1 MARQNLLI
9 VDGDARNRRVLEVS
23 LRKAGFSITP
33 AESAE
38 EALEFLELAEPDLII
53 SDTRLSG
60 ADGFGLCTT
69 IKGHPRWKLI
79 PFIFLT
85 SEKSIE
91 DKVRGLELGVDDY
104 LTKPI
109 YIKEIT
115 TRVSMLL
122 QRKQHER
129 LERKDTRTKF
139 TGSLA
144 DMAVV
149 DLVQTIEIS
158 RKSGII
164 EFGTELGPATVWFR
178 DGAVIDA
185 EMGRLQGE
193 AAIYR
198 LLGLGNGEFE
208 LEFKT
213 INRSQVIQVGTQ
225 ALLMEGMRRV
235 DEWGRLMEQL
245 PPLDSVLA
253 VDPAVHE
260 ERRTELTPEHAA
272 LLRRF
277 DGRRTIIDVVDDSG
291 QDDLDALGAISQFFF
306 EGLLT
311 PSTEGLEEEEDIEES
326 GALQLEAWQKPL
338 AAPAPEA
345 PEMGES
351 APAPEPVEELAEA
364 ELPPPP
370 SYPAPFPQLP
380 TAEDDVLVPGIPED
394 SAPRPAFGSTLVP
407 LEGKAQTP
415 LDDAELVDALRSK
428 LDAIERGES
437 DLFEETQAASSPLL
451 EEAVRT
457 EPAPER
463 SDAPA
468 DQAASADSDAANEA
482 EPEAPSMDEAEAPS
496 MGEAEAQS
504 MGEAEAPSMGEAEA
518 PSTGEAEVEAL
529 TEDKPESAVSEA
541 EDLASEPANAP
552 TFAPPPLPGSDV
564 ASAGNPSPGPQSV
577 ESARPAPVAP
587 MGDPVSPPPGV
598 PRAGASGVFDTSDEP
613 EPEPDHPPPYVG
625 DVIDLGLEHR
635 IDASLQQPEIRVD
648 APTLDLGTRFEI
660 DEEPDDGPLRDEDFP
675 AAAWESMP
683 DGSRDSDDSV
693 GVRITVPAEE
703 SGAGIP
709 ALGRSRRPPRLAQ
722 EIRPPDYDDEED
734 TRNEEH
740 TSAPDLVPSR
750 PGLPWRMIA
759 LVTLLTGVGGFVYGM
774 RTREPP
780 DAERVARHDGGRPTE
795 AKTKGA
801 TEAGKENPSSKT
813 AKETAHVDSEENPAS
828 GERIDVV
835 EAERLYKT
843 GRTAAAR
850 TAVEQILARDP
861 NDARALLL
869 RSSMLIEGRELE
881 AALEAATA
889 SVDADPEFADAHL
902 ALGVIQQELGN
913 AEPAA
918 DAYRRYLD
926 LAPEGLYA
934 RSVRRQLRRLEQ
946 VAGRQEG

>member
-60 ADGFGLCTT
+60 EDGFGLCTSV
-69 IKGHPRWKLI
+69 KKHPRWRHI

-139 TGSLA
+139 TGTLA

-158 RKSGII
+158 RKSGVI

-213 INRSQVIQVGTQ
+213 INRGQVIQSGTQ

-253 VDPAVHE
+253 VDSPVLE
-260 ERRTELTPEHAA
+260 DRRDDLTTEHNA

-291 QDDLDALGAISQFFF
+291 QDDLEALTAISQFFF

-311 PSTEGLEEEEDIEES
+311 PSTEGLDDEDDIEET
-326 GALQLEAWQKPL
+326 GALRLEAWQAP
-338 AAPAPEA
+338 AAMTAPEA
-345 PEMGES
+345 PVGATKPGTHEPSES
-351 APAPEPVEELAEA
+351 TQSSEP

-370 SYPAPFPQLP
+370 TYPAPFPQLP
-380 TAEDDVLVPGIPED
+380 PAEDDVLVPGIPED

-407 LEGKAQTP
+407 LEGEASAP
-415 LDDAELVDALRSK
+415 RGDAEIVDALRSK
-428 LDAIERGES
+428 LDAIERGEA
-437 DLFEETQAASSPLL
+437 DLFEEEAQSHSPLL
-451 EEAVRT
+451 ETEEVGRRDEEDESSLERGEVAELSTRAATETPEPKPEPESEPEPEPEPEPAVRF
-457 EPAPER
+457 
-463 SDAPA
+463 
-468 DQAASADSDAANEA
+468 
-482 EPEAPSMDEAEAPS
+482 
-496 MGEAEAQS
+496 
-504 MGEAEAPSMGEAEA
+504 
-518 PSTGEAEVEAL
+518 V
-529 TEDKPESAVSEA
+529 
-541 EDLASEPANAP
+541 
-552 TFAPPPLPGSDV
+552 PPPLDPPAD
-564 ASAGNPSPGPQSV
+564 SAPQIPV
-577 ESARPAPVAP
+577 EP
-587 MGDPVSPPPGV
+587 MSEQVSPPSGV
-598 PRAGASGVFDTSDEP
+598 PRAGASGVFDTSSQPDP
-613 EPEPDHPPPYVG
+613 EPERPPPYMG
-625 DVIDLGLEHR
+625 DVIELGLEHR
-635 IDASLQQPEIRVD
+635 IDAGLQQPDERFD
-648 APTLDLGTRFEI
+648 AATLELEARSPTSRDSY
-660 DEEPDDGPLRDEDFP
+660 DGPLRDEDFP
-675 AAAWESMP
+675 TPGWEHVTAR
-683 DGSRDSDDSV
+683 GRDSDESI
-693 GVRITVPAEE
+693 GVRITVPVEE
-703 SGAGIP
+703 SGAGYEV
-709 ALGRSRRPPRLAQ
+709 RRRQPRFRQ
-722 EIRPPDYDDEED
+722 EIAPPDYDDEED
-734 TRNEEH
+734 TRNEEVP
-740 TSAPDLVPSR
+740 TTAELVQSGSR
-750 PGLPWRMIA
+750 LPWGIIA
-759 LVTLLTGVGGFVYGM
+759 LVTMLTATAGFVYGM
-774 RTREPP
+774 RTRESPASAT
-780 DAERVARHDGGRPTE
+780 AERQERPGTKLEAQSARTSSDAPRFDPPAKPAPTKHASARDTQGDPPGE
-795 AKTKGA
+795 ADDTSA
-801 TEAGKENPSSKT
+801 
-813 AKETAHVDSEENPAS
+813 VV
-828 GERIDVV
+828 DVV

-843 GRTAAAR
+843 GKIAAAR
-850 TAVEQILARDP
+850 SALDQLLARDP
-861 NDARALLL
+861 NDARALVL
-869 RSSMLIEGRELE
+869 RSSILIEERDLD

-889 SVDADPEFADAHL
+889 SIVADPDLADAHL
-902 ALGVIQQELGN
+902 ALGVIQQERGES
-913 AEPAA
+913 EPAA

-934 RSVRRQLRRLEQ
+934 RSVRRQLRRLEL
-946 VAGRQEG
+946 VRDREEG